1 MWSYKWIEKTKACL
15 VLGQTSPACVD
26 TALLTRPPNYGDG
39 LSPVGGV
46 WIHKKDLGLTATWL
60 AQPILRPAP
69 SRVATG
75 HQHTKLVDQYNQLT
89 LCPPQ
94 SNAKPHLADHM
105 VNLERRELKS
115 VQALRSSSTS
125 LIVKNKEEAAAW
137 ATGQQ
142 RDPSRGRIPFVIY

>member
-1 MWSYKWIEKTKACL
+1 MNLQPFRTWFTMWSYKWIEKTKACP

-75 HQHTKLVDQYNQLT
+75 HQHTKLVDQPTHPLSPAEQCKASPCWSHGKFGKKWT
-89 LCPPQ
+89 PECP
-94 SNAKPHLADHM
+94 SCKLHPHLSLLKAK
-105 VNLERRELKS
+105 RRP
-115 VQALRSSSTS
+115 QRGQW
-125 LIVKNKEEAAAW
+125 W
-137 ATGQQ
+137 APKT
-142 RDPSRGRIPFVIY
+142 